1 MATKALEPTS
11 DLIRLARE
19 LQMTESLPVHRNP
32 ARLYLATLAQS
43 GQRSAESQLRKV
55 AVSFG
60 YQGDAAI
67 DHMPWHQIRAEHL
80 QALLNALRDAVIEN
94 AAPRSGEV
102 TRQRSYSPATIN
114 LVRDLLRGVAGQ
126 AFDLRLLSAE
136 EFERIKRVPRVRGS
150 RLLAGR
156 HLEAGELFALL
167 GACDDGTVLGV
178 RDAAI
183 LALLYGAGLRRETV
197 ANLTLDNLDLERAEV
212 RFVGKG
218 NKEHAVPLPYGTV
231 QAITD
236 WLDLRGHES
245 GSLFRQFTP
254 GGKLI
259 QGKGVSSQL
268 IYRVMISRGGKGNIV
283 RRCTPHD
290 MRRTY
295 ITGILDKTGDLA
307 LAQELAGHS
316 DPKTTKRYDR
326 RGERAKRAAVDMLHV
341 PYAPKF
347 QPAKQLSFQNPPD
360 SDPQGKNDE
369 G

>member
-1 MATKALEPTS
+1 MAENNSESSA
-11 DLIRLARE
+11 DLVRLASA
-19 LQMTESLPVHRNP
+19 LQVNDPLPSHRNP
-32 ARLYLATLAQS
+32 ARLYLNTLAPV
-43 GQRSAESQLRKV
+43 GRRSAESQLRKV
-55 AVSFG
+55 AASFG
-60 YQGDAAI
+60 FQGDDAI
-67 DHMPWHQIRAEHL
+67 DRMPWHQLRADHL
-80 QALLNALRDAVIEN
+80 QALLSALRDAAIEN
-94 AAPRSGEV
+94 PVARVSDGNQPRG
-102 TRQRSYSPATIN
+102 YSPATIN
-114 LVRDLLRGVAGQ
+114 LIRDLVRGVAGQ

-136 EFERIKRVPRVRGS
+136 EFERIKRVPRIRGS

-156 HLEAGELFALL
+156 HLEGGELSALL
-167 GACDDGTVLGV
+167 AACDDGTIIGA

-183 LALLYGAGLRRETV
+183 LALLYGAGLRRDTV
-197 ANLTLDNLDLERAEV
+197 AKLTLANLDLERAEV
-212 RFVGKG
+212 RFIGKG

-236 WLDLRGHES
+236 WLDLRGPEP

-259 QGKGVSSQL
+259 PGKGVSSQL
-268 IYRVMISRGGKGNIV
+268 IYRVVISRCGKGHIV

-347 QPAKQLSFQNPPD
+347 QSAKQLNLPVEAQIESRD
-360 SDPQGKNDE
+360 KNDE